1 MLEKTNTFTRRQRL
15 NTEKSEY
22 NDIFDSIT
30 SNNTE
35 KLSQFI
41 LNKDIRIWEIKKSEN
56 LTILHN
62 ACAIDKTDVII
73 TIIEKMKTRLGL
85 DNTEKLSPEEKSQ
98 NEKIFKDFINAKTDG
113 DNQTALHYASFRGN
127 IKVIKLLISNY
138 AEINALTNTGY
149 NMIHKAAMGNKP
161 SAIIYFNKKYNMN
174 LEDTDENQMNALH
187 LAVRNSMEN
196 SVIFLLSLGLDP
208 NLKDKDG
215 NTALHYAVRK
225 SQIRIIKKL
234 LQRGADRTIPDYKNK
249 TAVMLGK
256 NNPEI
261 NEIFRK
267 KGICEK
273 LFFKPDISKKTLCS
287 NKNMILFIVLHAII
301 IIFVFFLIL
310 PYFDSNLF
318 SIIFFGRIFF
328 GIFIIYDIV
337 LF

>member
-1 MLEKTNTFTRRQRL
+1 
-15 NTEKSEY
+15 
-22 NDIFDSIT
+22 
-30 SNNTE
+30 
-35 KLSQFI
+35 
-41 LNKDIRIWEIKKSEN
+41 
-56 LTILHN
+56 
-62 ACAIDKTDVII
+62 
-73 TIIEKMKTRLGL
+73 
-85 DNTEKLSPEEKSQ
+85 
-98 NEKIFKDFINAKTDG
+98 
-113 DNQTALHYASFRGN
+113 
-127 IKVIKLLISNY
+127 
-138 AEINALTNTGY
+138 
-149 NMIHKAAMGNKP
+149 MIHKAAMGNKP

-267 KGICEK
+267 K
-273 LFFKPDISKKTLCS
+273 
-287 NKNMILFIVLHAII
+287 
-301 IIFVFFLIL
+301 
-310 PYFDSNLF
+310 
-318 SIIFFGRIFF
+318 
-328 GIFIIYDIV
+328 
-337 LF
+337 